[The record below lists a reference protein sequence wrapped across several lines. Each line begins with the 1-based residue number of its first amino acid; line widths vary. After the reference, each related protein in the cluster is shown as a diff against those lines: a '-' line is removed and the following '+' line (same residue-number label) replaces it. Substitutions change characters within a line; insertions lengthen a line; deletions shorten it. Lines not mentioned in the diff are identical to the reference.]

1 MQTTIP
7 DACGIAS
14 KPEDAIHTT
23 RWSIAIFSPDA
34 ARYSP
39 MELKKMF
46 SPPAEEPVIAAITLI
61 EISAVI
67 SGFAS
72 MFTRAVVMLS

>member
-1 MQTTIP
+1 LQTTIP

-23 RWSIAIFSPDA
+23 RCNMDIFSPDA

-46 SPPAEEPVIAAITLI
+46 RPPAEEPVIAAMTLI
-61 EISAVI
+61 DTKAVI
-67 SGFAS
+67 NGFAC
-72 MFTRAVVMLS
+72 MFTSAVVMLS